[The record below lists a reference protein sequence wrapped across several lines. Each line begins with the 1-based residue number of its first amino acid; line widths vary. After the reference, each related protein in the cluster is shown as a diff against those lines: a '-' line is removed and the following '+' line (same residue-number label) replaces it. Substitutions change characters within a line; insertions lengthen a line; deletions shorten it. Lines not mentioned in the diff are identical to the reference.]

1 MPRRIRA
8 HFVCLAPCLLILILA
23 PSTMAQAVFRNAAPD
38 LRAVVH
44 RSGTIFVGKVVSIEP
59 PTGPCCLTSVR
70 VTFMVEQAMRGDV
83 IVGEHFSIREWPGL
97 WTAGPRYRVGERL
110 VLFLY
115 PPSKLGL
122 TSPVDGKWGRV
133 PVTRDGVIR
142 LWPTWKQIVPAALHA
157 DVPRFARAVR
167 RLAEER

>member
-1 MPRRIRA
+1 MPRRIRV
-8 HFVCLAPCLLILILA
+8 HLVCLAPCLLLFLA
-23 PSTMAQAVFRNAAPD
+23 PSTIAQAVFRNVAPD

-44 RSGTIFVGKVVSIEP
+44 RSGTIFVGNVTSIEP
-59 PTGPCCLTSVR
+59 PSGPCCLTAVR
-70 VTFMVEQAMRGDV
+70 ITFKVEQAMRGDV
-83 IVGEHFSIREWPGL
+83 RVGEPFSIREWPGL

-122 TSPVDGKWGRV
+122 TSPVAGKWGRV
-133 PVTRDGVIR
+133 RVTHDGVIE
-142 LWPTWKQIVPAALHA
+142 LWPTWKQIVLHA
-157 DVPRFARAVR
+157 DVPRFALAVR